1 MKIMNELEIESRII
15 QIVSEHN
22 SNPYGITKSEL
33 ARIFIQR
40 WGSSRSTLWDYIR
53 DLIDSGKIEL
63 RKVKKQQH
71 SLFMAQ

>member
-1 MKIMNELEIESRII
+1 MNELEMENRII

-33 ARIFIQR
+33 ARIFIER

-53 DLIDSGKIEL
+53 DLIDAGKIEL
-63 RKVKKQQH
+63 RKVKNKQH

>member
-1 MKIMNELEIESRII
+1 MNELEMENRII
-15 QIVSEHN
+15 QIVSEHS

-33 ARIFIQR
+33 ARIFIER

-53 DLIDSGKIEL
+53 DLIDVGKIEL
-63 RKVKKQQH
+63 RKVKNKQH

>member
-1 MKIMNELEIESRII
+1 MNELEIESRII

-53 DLIDSGKIEL
+53 GLIDSGKIEL
-63 RKVKKQQH
+63 RKVKKQQQ

>member
-1 MKIMNELEIESRII
+1 MDESEIEIRLI
-15 QIVSEHN
+15 QIVKEHN

-33 ARIFIQR
+33 ARIFISR

-71 SLFMAQ
+71 SLFMVP